1 MHTSLPMPSRLRRAS
16 RQQRR
21 PARNLLWFSSFSL
34 HGLLNL
40 ASRNQGHRPDLA
52 VARSAPS
59 YDQHLTFPG
68 NTPCVVAKR
77 KTPGIVG
84 AESGGSGVLLRYTGY
99 PPSRSDTPI
108 GEEKGGTHMC
118 RKA

>member
-1 MHTSLPMPSRLRRAS
+1 
-16 RQQRR
+16 
-21 PARNLLWFSSFSL
+21 FSSFSL

-99 PPSRSDTPI
+99 PPSRSDSPI
-108 GEEKGGTHMC
+108 GEEKGGAHMC
-118 RKA
+118 RKALAKNCGCGILLLIVATLLSVGAFAQ